1 MGSLKEVLEVPE
13 VSSTDSIPSGFC
25 SQKLWVLIYLAL
37 EPGAGEPG
45 VGLGLLTPEISLL
58 IFIHHILAWDQ
69 TVPHFCSS
77 NQSQCDFFFNSILIE
92 LPFSSISDS
101 SEVVL

>member
-45 VGLGLLTPEISLL
+45 VGLGLLTPEISLPN
-58 IFIHHILAWDQ
+58 FIHHMWMWDQ
-69 TVPHFCSS
+69 PVPCLHPSY
-77 NQSQCDFFFNSILIE
+77 QSGWMWSL
-92 LPFSSISDS
+92 
-101 SEVVL
+101 